1 MGNTVSK
8 IEGGRKSM
16 ITVRNN
22 GVWWEVIDDRTGKV
36 ITSFYQSYELA
47 LMMGKIWV
55 DKENEK

>member
-1 MGNTVSK
+1 
-8 IEGGRKSM
+8 M